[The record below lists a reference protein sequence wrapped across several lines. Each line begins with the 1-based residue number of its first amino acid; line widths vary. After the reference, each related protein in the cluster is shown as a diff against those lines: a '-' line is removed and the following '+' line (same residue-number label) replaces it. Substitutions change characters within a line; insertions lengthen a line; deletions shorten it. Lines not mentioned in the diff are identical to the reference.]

1 MAKRVS
7 KRRRSTLMEYL
18 FSTLALLILVSLAA
32 SGQTNDPLMGTWSAR
47 RGTSDFVLVLNQGG
61 SGFLNSLSLRWNV
74 EGSTLSLAT
83 PKGNYR
89 YRFSLSGDSLT
100 LSGSNLKQPLSFT
113 RAKAGAEP
121 LDSAAEL
128 PVAGNPPLTEDMV
141 NRGTQF
147 FEWLLDA
154 QLTQEQRA
162 EFRGSLVRSWKNHQQ
177 EDIASTLNVL
187 KFQDGLNSKR
197 PEERAVIREQ
207 LREKFL
213 ALMRQTPTAV
223 LSRWVL
229 NIYDSAH
236 RPIASGNPPLTPQVA
251 DAYAEFV
258 SFMLTE
264 CLGRSVFTADR
275 HFKDEVARSLA
286 EQYSGY
292 SPQQQKQFSQ
302 VPLLWEVLRLKWAQ
316 TPEDER
322 AEYRKQWTPI
332 VRALLA
338 SATSGGK
345 SNQPA
350 DQASGSASLQ
360 NYTSN
365 YSEHLFVQ
373 SMANSSFTTTMNL
386 HLNMWR

>member
-1 MAKRVS
+1 MRLLQKRQT
-7 KRRRSTLMEYL
+7 K
-18 FSTLALLILVSLAA
+18 LAGGVWLAITFLLLSSVKMPAQSAANNQLV
-32 SGQTNDPLMGTWSAR
+32 GTWSGQ
-47 RGTSDFVLVLNQGG
+47 RGSSDFVLVLNAEG
-61 SGFLNSLSLRWNV
+61 SGSLNSLTLKWSV
-74 EGSTLSLAT
+74 AGGTLSLAT

-89 YRFSLSGDSLT
+89 YRFSVSGDSLT
-100 LSGSNLKQPLSFT
+100 LSGSDLQQPLFFT
-113 RAKAGAEP
+113 RATAGAEP

-128 PVAGNPPLTEDMV
+128 PIAGNPPLTQDMV

-177 EDIASTLNVL
+177 DDIASTLNVL
-187 KFQDGLNSKR
+187 KFQEGLKSKS

-213 ALMRQTPTAV
+213 ALMQQTPNAV

-236 RPIASGNPPLTPQVA
+236 RPIAPGNPPLTPQVA

-258 SFMLTE
+258 SFMVTE
-264 CLGRSVFTADR
+264 CLGKSVFNADR
-275 HFKDEVARSLA
+275 HFKDELARSLA
-286 EQYSGY
+286 RQYSSY
-292 SPQQQKQFSQ
+292 SPAQQAQFSH
-302 VPLLWEVLRLKWAQ
+302 VPLLWELLRTKWEQ
-316 TPEDER
+316 TSEGER
-322 AEYRKQWTPI
+322 DQYRKQWRPT
-332 VRALLA
+332 VEALLA
-338 SATSGGK
+338 SASQGGT
-345 SNQPA
+345 QPT
-350 DQASGSASLQ
+350 SGSAGSTSVQ
-360 NYTSN
+360 NYVNN

-373 SMANSSFTTTMNL
+373 SMSNSSFTTSMNL